1 VHVKLFAFAGLL
13 AILLVV
19 PARAGLY
26 SPDEP
31 FIFEIDSSG
40 FATPIQ
46 FAGGFDIMI
55 VGKREV
61 GRLPRT
67 PDEPPNPD
75 RKAYLDRVAL
85 RQKKGVN
92 ALSQDE
98 LAGYTADLIRL
109 NRSGEALNILQPL
122 ARDPRRGGFLAYA
135 HLAVAHAASAGWT
148 EANEQ
153 EQMAVRYS
161 EFPTAF
167 ARLTKSQL
175 AWLKRVEREYYYP
188 FLAHRAEDS
197 RRKRSRELNEDV
209 DPIFPSA
216 VPPKKADD
224 PFRVAAEQAEYK
236 AGTISDTERKKLPKD
251 AMAIVQQLVLWHPHD
266 ARLYWLL
273 GELYNADG
281 DVDSALKILDH
292 CSFNMGY
299 SNPTLLKH
307 RQVLQQAS
315 AAQASQRA
323 AELER
328 DRQAAAE
335 EKQREEDDTRKA
347 EEAERDYRKRFWWI
361 LSIGVALALMLV
373 YYQFREV
380 IRRVRR
386 RGGLK

>member
-1 VHVKLFAFAGLL
+1 MIAGLL
-13 AILLVV
+13 AIMFAFPV
-19 PARAGLY
+19 RAGLY

-31 FIFEIDSSG
+31 FIFEIDSAG

-55 VGKREV
+55 VSKREV
-61 GRLPRT
+61 GRMPRT
-67 PDEPPNPD
+67 PDETPNRD
-75 RKAYLDRVAL
+75 RKDYLDRVAQ

-92 ALSQDE
+92 SLSADE

-109 NRSGEALNILQPL
+109 NRPGEALNILQPL

-135 HLAVAHAASAGWT
+135 HLAVAHAASNGWP
-148 EANEQ
+148 EAYEQ
-153 EQMAVRYS
+153 QQMAVRYS

-167 ARLTKSQL
+167 AKLTRPQL

-188 FLAHRAEDS
+188 FMAHRAEDS
-197 RRKRSRELNEDV
+197 RRKRSRDLNEDV

-224 PFRVAAEQAEYK
+224 PFRVAVEGAEYK
-236 AGTISDTERKKLPKD
+236 AGTIADSERKKLPKD
-251 AMAIVQQLVLWHPHD
+251 AMAIVQQLVLWHPQD

-281 DVDSALKILDH
+281 DIDAALKILDH

-307 RQVLQQAS
+307 RQVLQQAYV
-315 AAQASQRA
+315 ALVNQRA
-323 AELER
+323 AKLENE
-328 DRQAAAE
+328 RQTAAE
-335 EKQREEDDTRKA
+335 EKQRGEDEKRKN
-347 EEAERDYRKRFWWI
+347 EDAERDYRKRFWWI
-361 LSIGVALALMLV
+361 LSIGVALGLMLV

-386 RGGLK
+386 RRGERE